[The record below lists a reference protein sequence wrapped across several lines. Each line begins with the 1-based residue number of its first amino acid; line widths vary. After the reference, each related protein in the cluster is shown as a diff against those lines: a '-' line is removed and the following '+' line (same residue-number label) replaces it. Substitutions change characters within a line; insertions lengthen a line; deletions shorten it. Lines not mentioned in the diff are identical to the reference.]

1 MLVEINEQ
9 NIKTEIIE
17 KSQTGSVIVY
27 IFHSQ
32 AADQVELKNKINA
45 YIGSADLSFACVDIA
60 NDALQAVAYQ
70 FQLNALPALAV
81 VKESRVVGIL
91 QGDEIVPNY
100 ENLLNDYIPQED
112 QLLADEAAKL
122 LQEQKTDEAL
132 SKINKALQL
141 KNQTR
146 YRLIKADIFIKQ
158 NKLDDAE
165 AIINACSM
173 EDQLNEKVAVVILF
187 IELIFHAEAII
198 NACSMED
205 QLNEKDY
212 YSNLKSALELAKKA
226 MDNSPVE
233 ELKKKLAEDP
243 DNLDLKIEIAVQYN
257 QLNNKVEALNYL
269 FEVLK
274 KDINYK
280 DAKQTFLDIIA
291 TMGASAEASSFRRKL
306 YSLMY

>member
-32 AADQVELKNKINA
+32 ATDQVELKNKINA

-173 EDQLNEKVAVVILF
+173 EDQLN
-187 IELIFHAEAII
+187 
-198 NACSMED
+198 D
-205 QLNEKDY
+205 KDY